1 MKYQAMSETVL
12 KAVGGKENI
21 TSVTHCATRLRIDA
35 RDTSIIDLQLAK
47 SAHQAHCSTDDG
59 VAVLVNHGALY
70 CLVLLLCMDRCGN
83 QCQAS
88 EA

>member
-35 RDTSIIDLQLAK
+35 RDTSIDRVENV
-47 SAHQAHCSTDDG
+47 G
-59 VAVLVNHGALY
+59 VRVTP
-70 CLVLLLCMDRCGN
+70 
-83 QCQAS
+83 
-88 EA
+88 